1 MTNNEAP
8 GLTHDA
14 ALTHRIIGLALGVHR
29 TLGPGLLESIYEE
42 CLCSEL
48 DRDGLAYERQK
59 PLPVV
64 FRDLPLE
71 CGYRADIIV
80 ADEVILEI
88 KSVDHLVPLH
98 NAQALT
104 YLRLSGCHV
113 ALLINF
119 NTITLTSGIRRFV
132 R

>member
-1 MTNNEAP
+1 
-8 GLTHDA
+8 
-14 ALTHRIIGLALGVHR
+14 LTHRIIGLALGVHR
-29 TLGPGLLESIYEE
+29 TLGPGLLKSIYEE

-48 DRDGLAYERQK
+48 NRDGVVYERQK

-64 FRDLPLE
+64 FRDLRLE

-98 NAQALT
+98 HAQALT
-104 YLRLSGCHV
+104 YLRLSGYHV

-119 NTITLTSGIRRFV
+119 NTITLKSGIRRFV